1 MDEHE
6 ENIFKI
12 LVVDDN
18 PQNIQVI
25 GSLLRDAGY
34 SVGFAFDGQQALIL
48 LHKTN
53 DYDLVLLDV
62 NMPVMNGFET
72 CRAMRKNGDL
82 KDIPILFLTAL
93 NEINDVVTGFDAG
106 GQDYITKPFN
116 SQELLSRVKTH
127 IELKHAKD
135 QLKLVNQWLEEKVK
149 ERTTELQQ
157 ANSKLEAVNREL
169 QALDQAKSDFLNI
182 ISHEINTPLNG
193 IVGFVDI
200 LKDELVHSGL
210 YEMLQYLEI
219 SVRRLERFSRISL
232 RITELGTKNL
242 ALKKEIIL
250 LDQLIETTKNKFT
263 EQIEKKGINL
273 CIEGEIEKSS
283 ICGENELIELCFESI
298 LKNAI
303 SYSPNGGKVTI
314 HIISNSEQTVC
325 TFIDQGSG
333 FSTYA
338 LKNLY
343 QLFAPGEQHFEGNK
357 GLDLALVKFIVD
369 AHKGEIK
376 IINNVEQGAIVTLTF
391 PNTFQS
397 SGTCS

>member
-1 MDEHE
+1 MDENK

-18 PQNIQVI
+18 PKNIQVI
-25 GSLLRDAGY
+25 GSILRDIGY
-34 SVGFAFDGQQALIL
+34 SVGFAFDGQQALTL
-48 LHKTN
+48 LLKTN

-72 CRAMRKNGDL
+72 CRAMRENENL
-82 KDIPILFLTAL
+82 KDIPVLFLTAL
-93 NEINDVVTGFDAG
+93 NEINDVVAGFDAG
-106 GQDYITKPFN
+106 GQDYIAKPFN
-116 SQELLSRVKTH
+116 SDELLSRVKTH

-135 QLKLVNQWLEEKVK
+135 RLKLVNQWLEEKVK

-157 ANSKLEAVNREL
+157 ANSKLEAANREL

-193 IVGFVDI
+193 IIGFVDI
-200 LKDELVHSGL
+200 LKDELVHPGL
-210 YEMLQYLEI
+210 YEMLEYLEI

-242 ALKKEIIL
+242 AINKEIIWV
-250 LDQLIETTKNKFT
+250 DQLIESTKSKLA
-263 EQIEKKGINL
+263 EQVEAKGINL
-273 CIEGEIEKSS
+273 CIEGEIDKST

-303 SYSPNGGKVTI
+303 SYSPNGGTI
-314 HIISNSEQTVC
+314 IIRIICDREQIVC

-333 FSTYA
+333 FSHKCT
-338 LKNLY
+338 KESISVICSRWSSISK
-343 QLFAPGEQHFEGNK
+343 GIK
-357 GLDLALVKFIVD
+357 GL
-369 AHKGEIK
+369 
-376 IINNVEQGAIVTLTF
+376 TLLW
-391 PNTFQS
+391 
-397 SGTCS
+397 